1 MDKDFYDSEIFPR
14 RYLNGKIVSTKQ
26 DTLFIEFTSIIN
38 EELIEGLTF
47 YVKRPYYIDTYS
59 TPRSQLDSARY
70 NNHKIYLDD
79 LTRIIK
85 YINDN
90 IQYSDYLEEYEGKIN
105 EYNERINL
113 VNETYSYWSENLSI
127 EMKIVGKREKLFLG
141 KIITNKYPWY
151 KPKTK
156 DVIVLEK

>member
-1 MDKDFYDSEIFPR
+1 MIKSNIIRDTK
-14 RYLNGKIVSTKQ
+14 KIWSWEEVCRNWRWG
-26 DTLFIEFTSIIN
+26 IN
-38 EELIEGLTF
+38 KVHLCRIH
-47 YVKRPYYIDTYS
+47 PC
-59 TPRSQLDSARY
+59 
-70 NNHKIYLDD
+70 YLD
-79 LTRIIK
+79 
-85 YINDN
+85 INDN